1 MFPEAT
7 TYLDRL
13 RAHLELGDSVESD
26 IVRELETHVE
36 DRTERL
42 VRDGIAE
49 PEARRMA
56 IGRLG
61 RPQTFAH
68 LMRQAHVIT
77 AWREALFGA
86 APLLLVAAL
95 IGARLWQLPAFAIA
109 SFVLVVAIT
118 LYGLTQGRPVWF
130 YPWAGVALTLP
141 LIAGYIAFAVLRS
154 AIPQIAAGHAGPWEL
169 LGVAGAGLYFP
180 VGLLVVAGAVG
191 VAIRRDWLDASVL
204 VSPLPGI
211 FVWLIA
217 VHRSGGLRY
226 PNGSLAGTSVLL
238 GIVYL
243 CMALATVAVLRSRSR
258 TTKVAMILS
267 SALILISIGT
277 PVDSQEAVVTFAVRA
292 VLLAVF
298 LLSPA
303 LVARRSWQ
311 H

>member
-7 TYLDRL
+7 VYLDRL
-13 RAHLELGDSVESD
+13 RARLELGDSVESD
-26 IVRELETHVE
+26 IVRELGTHVE
-36 DRTERL
+36 DRIARL
-42 VRDGIAE
+42 MLDGIAE
-49 PEARRMA
+49 SEARRVA
-56 IGRLG
+56 ISGLG

-95 IGARLWQLPAFAIA
+95 VGARLWQQPAIVIA

-118 LYGLTQGRPVWF
+118 LYGLSQGRPVWF
-130 YPWAGVALTLP
+130 YSWAGVALTLP

-154 AIPQIAAGHAGPWEL
+154 AVPQLAAGQAGPWEL
-169 LGVAGAGLYFP
+169 LGVAGASLYFP
-180 VGLLVVAGAVG
+180 VGFLVVAGAVG

-226 PNGSLAGTSVLL
+226 PSGALADTSIPL
-238 GIVYL
+238 GILYL

-258 TTKVAMILS
+258 TTKVAMILA
-267 SALILISIGT
+267 SALILISIST
-277 PVDSQEAVVTFAVRA
+277 PVDSQAAIVTFAVRA

-303 LVARRSWQ
+303 LVAQRSWQ